1 MNEGQKDFEKFMRT
15 WMIGYVA
22 GLNSIKSILSAQENY
37 VFNRMINLEEDSEE
51 EERTFYLHE
60 ILVDHQKDLSKII
73 KELEC
78 VIKIWKID
86 EEKGE

>member
-22 GLNSIKSILSAQENY
+22 SLNRLKSALLEQENH
-37 VFNRMINLEEDSEE
+37 VFNRMISLEEDSEE
-51 EERTFYLHE
+51 EERTFDLHE
-60 ILVDHQKDLSKII
+60 ILVDHQKDLSTII

-78 VIKIWKID
+78 VIKNWKID